1 MDTTQTSRSS
11 AMLSLVFAT
20 VAWGSLFLVGKP
32 LLREL
37 DPAWFTLLR
46 YTGATLVL
54 LALLRLR
61 GPLPLASLRADALPF
76 ARMGL
81 AGFGFFSVLVLWGLA
96 HSQPSHGAV
105 IMATMP
111 ITTQMVRWWRDGVAP
126 TRSTLFGT
134 ALALLGVCIVA
145 GVGLQQETGS
155 PSVTTTTWRGDLA
168 AWVGTLGWI
177 AYTRGSARWARL
189 DVLTFSTWTA
199 VAAWPLLLA
208 AAVLSSLLGWSRWPT
223 LALVADHALPL
234 AYIGLVPSALAVL
247 AFNRGVKTLGA
258 VTGTAFLNLVPVSA
272 LLLGALL
279 GHVPS
284 ARELLGVAMVIG
296 ALLLHTAAQRSAA
309 APAARARA
317 SQAGA
322 PCTAAP

>member
-32 LLREL
+32 LLAEL
-37 DPAWFTLLR
+37 DPAWFTFFR

-76 ARMGL
+76 ALMEL

-111 ITTQMVRWWRDGVAP
+111 ITTQLVRWWRDGVAP
-126 TRSTLFGT
+126 TRSTLLGT

-145 GVGLQQETGS
+145 GVGLQQDATNAS
-155 PSVTTTTWRGDLA
+155 TWRGDLA

-177 AYTRGSARWARL
+177 TYTRGSARWARL

-199 VAAWPLLLA
+199 VAAWPP
-208 AAVLSSLLGWSRWPT
+208 R
-223 LALVADHALPL
+223 
-234 AYIGLVPSALAVL
+234 
-247 AFNRGVKTLGA
+247 
-258 VTGTAFLNLVPVSA
+258 
-272 LLLGALL
+272 
-279 GHVPS
+279 
-284 ARELLGVAMVIG
+284 
-296 ALLLHTAAQRSAA
+296 
-309 APAARARA
+309 
-317 SQAGA
+317 
-322 PCTAAP
+322 C

>member
-1 MDTTQTSRSS
+1 MDSTQTSRSS
-11 AMLSLVFAT
+11 AMLSLIFAT

-76 ARMGL
+76 ALMGL

-111 ITTQMVRWWRDGVAP
+111 ITTQLVRWWRDGVAP

-145 GVGLQQETGS
+145 GVGLPHEAANAS
-155 PSVTTTTWRGDLA
+155 TWRGDLA

-177 AYTRGSARWARL
+177 AYTRGSARWAQL
-189 DVLTFSTWTA
+189 DVLSFSTWTA

-223 LALVADHALPL
+223 PGLVADHALPL

-279 GHVPS
+279 GHVPNG
-284 ARELLGVAMVIG
+284 RELLGVAMVIG
-296 ALLLHTAAQRSAA
+296 ALLLHTASQRQTASGSRLPT
-309 APAARARA
+309 APAAACAR
-317 SQAGA
+317 
-322 PCTAAP
+322 